1 MPAVVVEVSNLRASV
16 ICWNFLF
23 DEYNSPKGR
32 WLTGY
37 NKFPLKR
44 MNNSNQCGGSV
55 KFWYGSRMWKNS
67 FRIQYRTSFVT
78 NLDPGKKEGVP
89 RKSLKCDKTLI
100 SHVLLMYIFNNH
112 FSINI
117 HLNQGKKLKFFFVFN
132 GFCWIRIIWYGFRI
146 QPIFDTDP
154 DARKWY
160 GFSGSAT
167 LTICNWS

>member
-1 MPAVVVEVSNLRASV
+1 MLSSFRMPAVVVEVSNLRASV

-67 FRIQYRTSFVT
+67 FRIQYRKSFVT

-100 SHVLLMYIFNNH
+100 SHVLLMYIFNNN

-117 HLNQGKKLKFFFVFN
+117 HLNQGKKLKFFLCSMVFV
-132 GFCWIRIIWYGFRI
+132 
-146 QPIFDTDP
+146 
-154 DARKWY
+154 
-160 GFSGSAT
+160 GSV
-167 LTICNWS
+167 